1 MIYSKSLVLNSI
13 DNSLKKAVLKIQS
26 KSGSVSGQVRLYNFR
41 EEPLGNLTLG
51 ILADGRVQKAQLK
64 RVGYMEYTFGSVLAK
79 IPSNCT
85 CALVSSTGGEFEPTL
100 LGAINQNANKSE
112 DVLLQALSVMDAK
125 KPKEVEKILNEN
137 NIELEEQEEIEK
149 EIDKFIKTDCGNCE
163 KCIYKDVF
171 YAENVAH
178 EEESDAIEE
187 ETEITKGEM
196 RVPNISHNF
205 IDEIGGQ
212 MDLLF
217 DKYPVDEVLTEIIP
231 NSKWVKVDY
240 NNEKKYYVV
249 GLIYE
254 GDEARYV
261 CYGVPATWTEKPPAD
276 FNEAAQWLPID
287 LADPKGEGYWITY
300 QDATSG
306 ELINVQ
312 II

>member
-1 MIYSKSLVLNSI
+1 MIYSKSLVLNSV

-41 EEPLGNLTLG
+41 EEPMGNLTLG
-51 ILADGRVQKAQLK
+51 ILADGKVQKAELK

-85 CALVSSTGGEFEPTL
+85 CALVSSVGGECEPTL
-100 LGAINQNANKSE
+100 LGAVNQNTQSGENI
-112 DVLLQALSVMDAK
+112 LLQALSVMDAH
-125 KPKEVEKILNEN
+125 KPKDVEKILNDN
-137 NIELEEQEEIEK
+137 NIQLEEQEDIEK
-149 EIDKFIKTDCGNCE
+149 EIDKHIQNNCNGCE
-163 KCIYKDVF
+163 KCIYKEVF
-171 YAENVAH
+171 FAENAVK
-178 EEESDAIEE
+178 EEESKQKIGN
-187 ETEITKGEM
+187 EIKKGEM

-205 IDEIGGQ
+205 IDEISGQ

-217 DKYPVDEVLTEIIP
+217 EKYPVDEILTEIIP
-231 NSKWVKVDY
+231 NSKWVRVDY

-254 GDEARYV
+254 NDKVRYV
-261 CYGVPATWTEKPPAD
+261 CYGIPAKWTEKPPKD
-276 FNEAAQWLPID
+276 FNESAQWLPID
-287 LADPKGEGYWITY
+287 LAEPQGDGYWLTY
-300 QDATSG
+300 QDATNG